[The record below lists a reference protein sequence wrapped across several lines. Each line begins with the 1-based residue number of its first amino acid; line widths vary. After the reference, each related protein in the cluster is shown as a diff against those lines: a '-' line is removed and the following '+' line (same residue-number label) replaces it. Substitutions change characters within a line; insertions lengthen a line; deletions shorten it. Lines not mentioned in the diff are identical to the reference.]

1 VSELDA
7 SQVEPY
13 LAAQL
18 PARIPVDELIRHG
31 SSFCLSGPGPG
42 ADFGGSRYFG
52 GDLVAICLH
61 QSGGD
66 PDVLTRL
73 VGAAGLRPRQD
84 LPSRARRAQAVR
96 DAILDRTPFL
106 QKVVGEAS
114 PGEIVAQLAGIDA
127 AEARF
132 QTRRG
137 SATS

>member
-1 VSELDA
+1 
-7 SQVEPY
+7 
-13 LAAQL
+13 
-18 PARIPVDELIRHG
+18 
-31 SSFCLSGPGPG
+31 
-42 ADFGGSRYFG
+42 
-52 GDLVAICLH
+52 
-61 QSGGD
+61 
-66 PDVLTRL
+66 VLTRL